1 MPHLVVVLLLGLAAW
16 ILTLVAWLVIIATGR
31 YPRAFFGFVSGTL
44 RYSTRVGCYWL
55 LVTDRFPPFGPA
67 EGPDG
72 YPVSV
77 WVDEPVRRSRQT
89 AALRPVLAVPAL
101 LILYFLA
108 LLGAVMSFVAW
119 WAILATGRL
128 PYGMF
133 EVMGLGHRYQA
144 RVAGL
149 LLAAHRRV
157 PLVPGGKRLRAPS
170 VGYRGGDGSRPG
182 MSLAARVEGG
192 RCLYSCDFAPAS
204 ARP

>member
-55 LVTDRFPPFGPA
+55 LVTDRFPPFGLA
-67 EGPDG
+67 AGPDG

-77 WVDEPVRRSRQT
+77 WVDEPGRRSRPR
-89 AALRPVLAVPAL
+89 RPRSGRCWRCPAL

-119 WAILATGRL
+119 WA
-128 PYGMF
+128 
-133 EVMGLGHRYQA
+133 
-144 RVAGL
+144 
-149 LLAAHRRV
+149 
-157 PLVPGGKRLRAPS
+157 S
-170 VGYRGGDGSRPG
+170 SRPAG
-182 MSLAARVEGG
+182 FRTACSR
-192 RCLYSCDFAPAS
+192 
-204 ARP
+204 